1 MRRYERKGKFK
12 SYYLRHS
19 LDKSDNLF
27 TRNSI
32 SLYLCFCS
40 KSATSR
46 FLSTFQQVNPMFI
59 LSLPRKKKQTLV
71 NGKKHC
77 SSCLGFWPITRACQ
91 SSACYTLPPI
101 PPFFLEI
108 FHPQVV
114 AYMVWYSWYSTRGI
128 YLQILED
135 PKVLFD

>member
-1 MRRYERKGKFK
+1 MKSILTKYAWQMWWYSNKEWLATFLISLCFFPPHNGSKNLSYQIYFSMVTHKLCLFFALKHSFLTIQDKKLTWKSVTWMRRYERKGKFK

-46 FLSTFQQVNPMFI
+46 FLSTFQ
-59 LSLPRKKKQTLV
+59 
-71 NGKKHC
+71 
-77 SSCLGFWPITRACQ
+77 
-91 SSACYTLPPI
+91 
-101 PPFFLEI
+101 
-108 FHPQVV
+108 
-114 AYMVWYSWYSTRGI
+114 
-128 YLQILED
+128 
-135 PKVLFD
+135 